1 MPLLASVA
9 VMLCVAMVLV
19 VWSVMGGFLR
29 TLLESGKSLIGDVSI
44 TRPVQ
49 GIPSYPS
56 LIEMLEAD
64 GMVAR
69 ATPVVEALGL
79 LTLPSTD
86 SKPIT
91 VMGVEPRGYSE
102 VTGYADRLWWRPL
115 EKPLARDREERD
127 PRLHMPSEMAKWL
140 DEGLSLQKKDPETGE
155 MVGAIVLGLDVT
167 RYNNRRSRA
176 GYVDPRYY
184 FMPEER
190 VTVSVPPVS
199 DKNTVIDMATRRFPV
214 ANEFRT
220 GFYEADANWA
230 LMPIGDLQRM
240 LRMDEARRVAK
251 SGGLGE
257 IRKNADGSEEFVTPT
272 TVETVPARATSVLV
286 KAADGVT
293 AAALETRCKEIYA
306 RFAAATP
313 RAPGVEG
320 VYIFTWENKPGLAT
334 FIAAVKKET
343 ALVLVLFSFI
353 SLTSVFLVFAIFWSM
368 ISEKTKDIGVLRA
381 IGASRGGVAWL
392 FVRYGLAIGIVG
404 SLAGTGLAYL
414 IVLNINPIHEWLG
427 EQLGIWV
434 WDPQVYLFSTIPSRV
449 EPARAAAVAMSGVL
463 SSALGALIP
472 AARAAWMDPVK
483 ALRFE

>member
-49 GIPSYPS
+49 GIPQYPT

-102 VTGYADRLWWRPL
+102 VTGYAERLWWRPL
-115 EKPLARDREERD
+115 EKPLARDKEKLD
-127 PRLHMPSEMAKWL
+127 PRLHMPEMSQWL
-140 DEGLSLQKKDPETGE
+140 EEGLSLQKTDPQTGE
-155 MVGAIVLGLDVT
+155 LGGAIVLGLDVT
-167 RYNNRRSRA
+167 RYNNRRTRA
-176 GYVDPRYY
+176 GFVDPRYY
-184 FMPEER
+184 FMPDER
-190 VTVSVPPVS
+190 VTISVPPVS

-240 LRMDEARRVAK
+240 LRMDEAKRVVR
-251 SGGLGE
+251 SRGHGE
-257 IRKNADGSEEFVTPT
+257 VRKNADGTEEFIAPT
-272 TVETVPARATSVLV
+272 VVETVPARATSVLV
-286 KAADGVT
+286 RAAEGVT
-293 AAALETRCKEIYA
+293 AAALETRCKEIYTD
-306 RFAAATP
+306 FAARTP
-313 RAPGVEG
+313 RVPSIDG
-320 VYIFTWENKPGLAT
+320 VYIFTWENKPGLST

-392 FVRYGLAIGIVG
+392 FVRYGLAIGVVG

-427 EQLGIWV
+427 EALGIWV
-434 WDPQVYLFSTIPSRV
+434 WDPQVYLFATIPNRV
-449 EPARAAAVAMSGVL
+449 EPWRAVGVAVSGVL

-472 AARAAWMDPVK
+472 ALRAAWMDPVR